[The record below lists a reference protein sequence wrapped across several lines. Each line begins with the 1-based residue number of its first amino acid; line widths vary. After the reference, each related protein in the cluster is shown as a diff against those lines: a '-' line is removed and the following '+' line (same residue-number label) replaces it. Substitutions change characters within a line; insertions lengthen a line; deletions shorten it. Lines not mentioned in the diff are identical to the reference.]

1 MAEAPTT
8 AERQTRAVHMLVN
21 LEGYEGTAIVD
32 MRKDAW
38 SYYLQQKRGDE
49 VEGRS
54 PVVSGD
60 VSAMVE
66 STLSQVT
73 EAFATDRL
81 AEFEGANETDQA
93 QAQLEGAVVSAEV
106 MKGKGWFRIASAV
119 KNALLLR
126 MGVVKAEIIECTDTT
141 VQKRTGVS
149 LLAKVGMALRGE
161 KVIEWDRAKGT
172 ASVEQTETYQKLDI
186 SNINAENFLYQ
197 QWALDD
203 FENIP
208 ACAERHVTTRQF
220 LIDQEGVPAKVVD
233 ESTGTMQPWK
243 SDEAAH
249 TARNAVVNTLA
260 VSPRQQLIEWFEL
273 YYLFDGKRYR
283 AICANNKVLAEEVV
297 SKRPPY
303 AIGVPFIN
311 PGKLDGFSIF
321 DKIRSTQDQG
331 TALTRMLNDNANAVT
346 MNRLAVIEGAAN
358 NDQLTDQDP
367 TGVLQIRKSYA
378 MGDIRNAVMPI
389 QTMDLTAGLI
399 AGLQYNRTVRAEMG
413 GASLEVGTG
422 QVQLPDRMG
431 SMGLDRA
438 YSASEQ
444 LSSLIL
450 KTFSQTLITD
460 LWLLVHELLRT
471 EWTGPLPVKINGRW
485 TTPEPSQ
492 WTKRRS
498 VVVKPGMSPG
508 ERQRRSQALGGL
520 IGLQEKLA
528 NAGMEGVL
536 VDAERYYRSVCDWA
550 RLNDISTP
558 EQYLIDPSSPGAK
571 QTLQTKQQ
579 QQAQAAQASQDL
591 QRTAVA
597 LEQMGHAVTKYGI
610 DVRAAVDKY
619 KADIKADT
627 DEAAATVGL
636 INNREERELKLA
648 TPEQPKTK
656 GAENA
661 AQPGDTEDTDD
672 GTDEEEAGAASGP

>member
-1 MAEAPTT
+1 MADKDTT
-8 AERQTRAVHMLVN
+8 AERHTRAVHMLAT
-21 LEGYEGTAIVD
+21 LDGYEGSALAES
-32 MRKDAW
+32 RKDAW
-38 SYYLQQKRGDE
+38 KYYLQQERGDE

-81 AEFEGANETDQA
+81 AEFEGDSEKDKF
-93 QAQLEGAVVSAEV
+93 QAQLEGAVVCSQV
-106 MKGKGWFRIASAV
+106 MSGKGWMRIASAV

-126 MGVVKAEIIECTDTT
+126 MGVMKAAVIDCEDVTI
-141 VQKRTGVS
+141 QSLAGVNW
-149 LLAKVGMALRGE
+149 LAKVGLELRG
-161 KVIEWDRAKGT
+161 KKIVDWDRETGKAKIEN
-172 ASVEQTETYQKLDI
+172 VEKYQRLDI
-186 SNINAENFLYQ
+186 TNVNAENFLFM
-197 QWALDD
+197 QWPLDD

-208 ACAERHVTTRQF
+208 ACAERFVTTRQH
-220 LIDQEGVPAKVVD
+220 LIDEEEIPEAKVD
-233 ESTGTMQPWK
+233 GATASMQPWK
-243 SDEAAH
+243 SDDAAH
-249 TARNAVVNTLA
+249 RLRSTTIQAMAI
-260 VSPRQQLIEWFEL
+260 SPRQQLIEWFAL
-273 YYLFDGKRYR
+273 YYLHDGSRYR
-283 AICANNKVLAEEVV
+283 AVIANNQVLGEEKV

-311 PGKLDGFSIF
+311 PGRLDGFSMF
-321 DKIRSTQDQG
+321 DKVRTTQDQG

-367 TGVLQIRKSYA
+367 SGVLQIRKSYA
-378 MGDIRNAVMPI
+378 MGDIRNAVMPL
-389 QTMDLTAGLI
+389 QTMDLTQGLI

-444 LSSLIL
+444 LSSLVL
-450 KTFSQTLITD
+450 KTFSQTLIMD
-460 LWLLVHELLRT
+460 LWLLTHELLRT
-471 EWTGPLPVKINGRW
+471 EWTGPLPVEINGRW
-485 TTPEPSQ
+485 EQPEPSK
-492 WTKRRS
+492 WKKRRT

-528 NAGMEGVL
+528 SLGMEGVL
-536 VDAERYYRSVCDWA
+536 VDAERYYRTVCDWC
-550 RLNDISTP
+550 RLNDISSP
-558 EQYLIDPSSPGAK
+558 EQYLIDPTSDGAK
-571 QTLQTKQQ
+571 QALKSKAQQQ
-579 QQAQAAQASQDL
+579 QQAAQSAANL
-591 QRTAVA
+591 QQMAVA
-597 LEQMGHAVTKYGI
+597 LEQMGIAVNKYGI

-619 KADIKADT
+619 KVDVQADGK
-627 DEAAATVGL
+627 EAELTVGL
-636 INNREERELKLA
+636 VDKREERDARKL
-648 TPEQPKTK
+648 EKV
-656 GAENA
+656 AEPDVDDAKPADASA
-661 AQPGDTEDTDD
+661 A
-672 GTDEEEAGAASGP
+672 